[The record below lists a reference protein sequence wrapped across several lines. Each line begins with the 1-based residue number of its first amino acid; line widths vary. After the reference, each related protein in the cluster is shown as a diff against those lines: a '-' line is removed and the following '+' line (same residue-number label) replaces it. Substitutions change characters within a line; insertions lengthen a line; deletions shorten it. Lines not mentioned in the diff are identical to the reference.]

1 MRISNDLLDTVC
13 GELQDNAKKNTNG
26 KFATFCLNGW
36 SNVANDPIVASS
48 IQVDDIVY
56 IVDIIDTEDQQDGNV
71 PSRRHILGSKIFK
84 EQLLE
89 KFGKKN
95 FFQ

>member
-1 MRISNDLLDTVC
+1 MTVFKKFGFEICNFKHWSCDILERYCSLTQLHRTGVQTLNSNTGVKSD
-13 GELQDNAKKNTNG
+13 GEN
-26 KFATFCLNGW
+26 
-36 SNVANDPIVASS
+36 
-48 IQVDDIVY
+48 
-56 IVDIIDTEDQQDGNV
+56 EQDGNV

-95 FFQ
+95 FFSKKKF